1 MGDIPDP
8 KQYHGIESIDS
19 FTNRVFDFMH
29 ELRQRHAG
37 ANINLLIAGHRC
49 TTGCIGA
56 YFMGIPQDG
65 NILLHSSSNGKYKI
79 FDFPV

>member
-29 ELRQRHAG
+29 ELKQRHAG

-65 NILLHSSSNGKYKI
+65 NILLHSSSNGEYKI